1 MDANQILS
9 ILSVCVFLYF
19 FSPKCLC
26 LVKAIKYHWE
36 LLLIFTQSWRVKGGK
51 RKREWVSGRKRER
64 ERERLSSKAERA
76 KWTRLYKI
84 KKQIRGD
91 NLCRVIA
98 SNYSPAL
105 LEGRWGR
112 GLFQL
117 KRRLLFIPDQLL
129 QPFSL
134 LFLDINLRKKKK
146 KSAFRCYM
154 FTPVNPPLGRQWE
167 FKLPIGSFYS
177 PENQFVHKE

>member
-146 KSAFRCYM
+146 VSFQMLHVHPCES
-154 FTPVNPPLGRQWE
+154 TPG
-167 FKLPIGSFYS
+167 
-177 PENQFVHKE
+177 